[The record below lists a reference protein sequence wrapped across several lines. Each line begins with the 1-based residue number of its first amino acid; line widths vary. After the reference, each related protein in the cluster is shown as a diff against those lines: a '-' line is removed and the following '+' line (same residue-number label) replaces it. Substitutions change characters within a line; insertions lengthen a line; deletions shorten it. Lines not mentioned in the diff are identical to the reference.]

1 MFFLLLAGLAG
12 CSVVLNKI
20 INPGEILSF
29 VEEMTD
35 EDQQVVI
42 SLSNLKK
49 DGALRYRI
57 STSEQQQADTDSYV
71 SEDEEDLFGDRLTN
85 VTKNYYAPGA
95 YRIQVVNASKHIAEF
110 QISSYIY
117 KKINDTNKD
126 VVELRNLLY
135 SLQTAMDTLGNEN
148 YYLRTHHA
156 NNLKE
161 AKFIRRSINWLI
173 AFPIVTMLIVY
184 SQDAPNR
191 SK

>member
-1 MFFLLLAGLAG
+1 
-12 CSVVLNKI
+12 LNKMI
-20 INPGEILSF
+20 SPRQILTF

-57 STSEQQQADTDSYV
+57 IPNGKSADADSYI
-71 SEDEEDLFGDRLTN
+71 SESEEDLFGDRLTN
-85 VTKNYYAPGA
+85 FTKNYYNPGT
-95 YRIQVVNASKHIAEF
+95 YKIQVANTGRYMGEF
-110 QISSYIY
+110 QITSYIY

-126 VVELRNLLY
+126 VIELRNLLY

-156 NNLKE
+156 NNLND
-161 AKFIRRSINWLI
+161 ARFICSSMNWLI
-173 AFPIVTMLIVY
+173 AFPFATALIGY
-184 SQDAPNR
+184 LKYFI
-191 SK
+191 SKQLVKPKGKRF